1 MRGSHHATGC
11 WWESKVAE
19 GLPVLVTGKSIW
31 EMSDKG
37 SPAMRRIPVCI
48 YLGIVLLMSTSP
60 VQIAAQTQLSDED
73 IAGYKALIIN
83 AAVFVANRSLEDI
96 LRDELGDP
104 DPRLTALNDTTID
117 HAARAV
123 FVRYDG
129 SDVPR
134 LAVHHP
140 QLSTVLLPPG
150 ATIENVASLP
160 DVTMPFQ
167 GGDPE
172 NTDWPDGDR
181 IPANSWPRQVNRA
194 RLDDAITLAFSGEK
208 YKPHKTIGVVVV
220 YKGHLVAERY
230 APTWGPHTQYRS
242 WSSAKSITNA
252 LVGIL
257 VGEGKLDVKNPA
269 PISAWQR
276 DGDPRRKITLE
287 HLLHMS
293 SGLQSTGSNTPTTY
307 WGGANSAIEIVKPR
321 LEVEPGTRWKYANY
335 DTLLAVLSMKEVIG
349 DLERYI
355 TFPRRS
361 LLNKI
366 GMRDTYPQ
374 MDPYGNY
381 ILSSQVYTT
390 PRDLARLGLLF
401 LNDGVWNGER
411 ILPKGWVDYTATPAP
426 AKKSGEGWGY
436 GAQFWL
442 FNEDPRVPNDAF
454 TTAGH
459 RGQHVTV
466 VPSRHLVVA
475 RMGLDPLV
483 DDGWDQ
489 IEFTA
494 DVLKTIV
501 PPW

>member
-1 MRGSHHATGC
+1 MHRLT
-11 WWESKVAE
+11 
-19 GLPVLVTGKSIW
+19 
-31 EMSDKG
+31 MS
-37 SPAMRRIPVCI
+37 V
-48 YLGIVLLMSTSP
+48 YLGIFFLLFTITG
-60 VQIAAQTQLSDED
+60 QIAAQTSLSDED
-73 IAGYKALIIN
+73 AAGYKALTVN
-83 AAVFVANRSLEDI
+83 AAVFVAHRAPEDV
-96 LRDELGDP
+96 LRDELAGS
-104 DPRLTALNDTTID
+104 DPRIATLDDTTID
-117 HAARAV
+117 HANRAV
-123 FVRYDG
+123 SVQYAG

-134 LAVHHP
+134 LAIHHP

-150 ATIENVASLP
+150 ATLKDVASLP
-160 DVTMPFQ
+160 KITMPFQ
-167 GGDPE
+167 TGKPEEIEWPNGDVIPE
-172 NTDWPDGDR
+172 NNWPVE
-181 IPANSWPRQVNRA
+181 VNRA
-194 RLDDAITLAFSGEK
+194 RLDDAIELAFTGEK
-208 YKPHKTIGVVVV
+208 YKPHKTIGVAIVFN
-220 YKGHLVAERY
+220 GRLIAERY
-230 APTWGPHTQYRS
+230 APSWGPHTQYRS

-257 VGEGKLDVKNPA
+257 VGEGKLDVKKPA
-269 PISAWQR
+269 PISAWQKE
-276 DGDPRRKITLE
+276 GDPRRKITLE
-287 HLLHMS
+287 NLLHMS
-293 SGLQSTGSNTPTTY
+293 SGLKSTGSSTPVTY
-307 WGGANSAIEIVKPR
+307 WGGANSANEIVKAP
-321 LEVEPGTRWKYANY
+321 LEVEPRTRWKYANY

-349 DLERYI
+349 DQDQYV
-355 TFPRRS
+355 TFPRRA

-390 PRDLARLGLLF
+390 PRDLARLGLLY
-401 LNDGVWNGER
+401 LNDGVWKGER
-411 ILPKGWVDYTATPAP
+411 ILPEGWVDYTATPAP

-483 DDGWDQ
+483 DDSWDQ
-489 IEFTA
+489 IEFTK
-494 DVLKTIV
+494 DILKTIV